1 VVVPCKIYFEM
12 SNNVLTNSIPF
23 GLALGTEMIAVV
35 GIVMIVYWYVQRRAG
50 RWLR

>member
-1 VVVPCKIYFEM
+1 
-12 SNNVLTNSIPF
+12 
-23 GLALGTEMIAVV
+23 MIAVV